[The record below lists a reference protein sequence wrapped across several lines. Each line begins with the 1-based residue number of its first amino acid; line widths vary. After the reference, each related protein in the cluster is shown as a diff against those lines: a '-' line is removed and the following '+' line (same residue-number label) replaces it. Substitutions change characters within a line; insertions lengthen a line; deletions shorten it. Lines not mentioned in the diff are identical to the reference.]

1 MPPHRDWSR
10 RPFSLVS
17 TLLVA
22 MLAALL
28 AAAGL
33 FAPVEDALT
42 SGRAK
47 LLTRQ
52 PTGQVAIVEID
63 AKSLSELRSWPW
75 PRDYHAQAVRTLH
88 QSGASVIAFDVDFS
102 ARSPGG
108 DEELAAAI
116 REAGHVILPVFEQ
129 RSSGRLGDQRILA
142 SRPDSIFSDAWV
154 GGVNIFPDRDGVV
167 REYPAATR
175 IDGNIQPSIV
185 TLLAEKSD
193 AGDRS
198 FQPDWAI
205 EASRIPRFSFVDV
218 MRGRVPPDQIKGKRI
233 LIGATAIELG
243 DRYAVPRYGVVP
255 GVMVQALAAESLL
268 QDRPIQRSSSLVT
281 LLGILLISLSLR
293 PRPVDRPLRYLGVFA
308 AVLLTIAAVP
318 IVAQSLWPVSVD
330 SAAWLFTAFTSVTA
344 QAAIEAKRRLRL
356 RAHLDADSGL
366 PNRAVLELALAGDT
380 ADETVLV
387 AAGIERFE
395 TIRDSIGLAATNE
408 AIRGAA
414 EMIGRTV
421 QGPIYRIA
429 PDVLAWTQPEAD
441 GVPAALRQLATIFRT
456 PVQTAAGPVD
466 LSFTAGLDAGHGKA
480 PVLRIERALSAIGT
494 ARAADKP
501 HSWYEDSPATPTRQL
516 SMMSDLRQAMEK
528 GRLRLAYQPKMNLT
542 TGEITDAEALIRWYD
557 ESGRTISPD
566 EFIPL
571 AEATGVIR
579 EVTTFA
585 LQTAALELSLW
596 ARSGVAVRVAVN
608 VSALDLATP
617 DFLETVDHALAA
629 ANVPPFQLT
638 LEVTES
644 ALIRSP
650 EKAIATLTAL
660 RDRGIRLAVDDYG
673 TGQSTL
679 TYVKRLPIHELK
691 IDKSFVTTLPTSE
704 SDQIMVRS
712 TVNLAH
718 DLGLQVV
725 AEGIEDEATLDL
737 LTEMGCDY
745 AQGYF
750 ISKPIGPNE
759 FLELVSSPRRIAACR

>member
-1 MPPHRDWSR
+1 M
-10 RPFSLVS
+10 
-17 TLLVA
+17 
-22 MLAALL
+22 
-28 AAAGL
+28 
-33 FAPVEDALT
+33 
-42 SGRAK
+42 
-47 LLTRQ
+47 
-52 PTGQVAIVEID
+52 
-63 AKSLSELRSWPW
+63 
-75 PRDYHAQAVRTLH
+75 
-88 QSGASVIAFDVDFS
+88 
-102 ARSPGG
+102 
-108 DEELAAAI
+108 
-116 REAGHVILPVFEQ
+116 
-129 RSSGRLGDQRILA
+129 
-142 SRPDSIFSDAWV
+142 
-154 GGVNIFPDRDGVV
+154 
-167 REYPAATR
+167 
-175 IDGNIQPSIV
+175 
-185 TLLAEKSD
+185 
-193 AGDRS
+193 
-198 FQPDWAI
+198 
-205 EASRIPRFSFVDV
+205 
-218 MRGRVPPDQIKGKRI
+218 RI

-268 QDRPIQRSSSLVT
+268 QDRPVQRSSSLVT
-281 LLGILLISLSLR
+281 LLGILLISLSLL

-308 AVLLTIAAVP
+308 AVLLTIAAAP

-330 SAAWLFTAFTSVTA
+330 SAAWLFTALASVTA

-366 PNRAVLELALAGDT
+366 PNRAVLELALAGNT

-387 AAGIERFE
+387 ATGIERFE

-441 GVPAALRQLATIFRT
+441 GVPAALRRLATIFRT

-466 LSFTAGLDAGHGKA
+466 LAFTSGLDAGHGKA

-494 ARAADKP
+494 ARAAGKP

-528 GRLRLAYQPKMNLT
+528 GRLRLAYQPKMNLA
-542 TGEITDAEALIRWYD
+542 TGTITDAEALIRWYD

-585 LQTAALELSLW
+585 LQTAALELSSW

-712 TVNLAH
+712 TINLAH

-750 ISKPIGPNE
+750 ISKPISPNE